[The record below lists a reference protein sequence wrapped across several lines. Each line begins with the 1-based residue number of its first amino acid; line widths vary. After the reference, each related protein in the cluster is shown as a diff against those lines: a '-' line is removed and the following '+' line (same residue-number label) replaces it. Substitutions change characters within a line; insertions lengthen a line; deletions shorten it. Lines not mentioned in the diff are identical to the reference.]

1 MEEPTPAMIVEIRA
15 EYAVGIPS
23 SQILARL
30 RADGGGRE
38 IADYLR
44 IALDLNPDSIAYIYA
59 WLRKGISDAYLDELI
74 ETTLP
79 PTPSNE
85 PD

>member
-1 MEEPTPAMIVEIRA
+1 MDEPTPAMVMEIRA
-15 EYAVGIPS
+15 AHTAGSSP

-59 WLRKGISDAYLDELI
+59 WLRKGIDDARLDELI
-74 ETTLP
+74 ETTRP
-79 PTPSNE
+79 PIHPNE
-85 PD
+85 PS

>member
-1 MEEPTPAMIVEIRA
+1 MVMEIRA
-15 EYAVGIPS
+15 AHAAGISP

-30 RADGGGRE
+30 QADGGGRE

-59 WLRKGISDAYLDELI
+59 WRRNGISDEYLDELI

-79 PTPSNE
+79 PTSPNE
-85 PD
+85 PP